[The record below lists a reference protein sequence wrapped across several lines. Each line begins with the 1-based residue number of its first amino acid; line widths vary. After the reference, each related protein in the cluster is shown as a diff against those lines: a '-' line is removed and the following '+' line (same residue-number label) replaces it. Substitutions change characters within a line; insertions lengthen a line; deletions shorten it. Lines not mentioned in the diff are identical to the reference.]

1 MNFTSNSPKNKLYLN
16 NTIDLS
22 YGTDLLKKDSSSWNS
37 NPIIKTN
44 NNGIDILNNGNN
56 IKTNG
61 VFSQNIKFAFNAR
74 NIKGESDLSYSEQK
88 FIYDKDTYT
97 MLDSIDSNSS
107 DKIHGSIDDLPA
119 TSLSILD
126 NNILKIPNNFDPF
139 KHNNTN
145 SDTVYTYINNSNTE
159 WIDGLFKSI
168 YDNSSNDI
176 SNNLIPYKG
185 TFMTPKSFKN
195 NITSDS
201 DYKFLYNFYNNE
213 LKIDSH
219 LDYNIYTEG
228 NDVFTK
234 YYRWIGFQ
242 VNIKMTGN
250 TLPST
255 GHVKFKINTSSGSLT
270 QSNLNTGNLNTSHNV
285 EVWTKT
291 SKNFQEE
298 SYFHRLYTN
307 TYADT
312 PTISAILNGQLKN
325 RSSMIQLPSSDN
337 EMKVAIKKHQ
347 LNNNDILNIFILIG
361 VKNELNL
368 NIKNIVITEIG
379 KG

>member
-1 MNFTSNSPKNKLYLN
+1 MPNIIHYVHYLSVN
-16 NTIDLS
+16 QI
-22 YGTDLLKKDSSSWNS
+22 
-37 NPIIKTN
+37 
-44 NNGIDILNNGNN
+44 
-56 IKTNG
+56 
-61 VFSQNIKFAFNAR
+61 
-74 NIKGESDLSYSEQK
+74 
-88 FIYDKDTYT
+88 
-97 MLDSIDSNSS
+97 
-107 DKIHGSIDDLPA
+107 
-119 TSLSILD
+119 
-126 NNILKIPNNFDPF
+126 
-139 KHNNTN
+139 
-145 SDTVYTYINNSNTE
+145 
-159 WIDGLFKSI
+159 
-168 YDNSSNDI
+168 
-176 SNNLIPYKG
+176 
-185 TFMTPKSFKN
+185 
-195 NITSDS
+195 
-201 DYKFLYNFYNNE
+201 
-213 LKIDSH
+213 

-312 PTISAILNGQLKN
+312 STISAILNGQFKN